1 MKNSLYESAYEKKAK
16 IQTEENRKI
25 YRIND
30 GSGELT
36 ITEYGIFSGI
46 RLYDQTAYDRKY
58 VYPPV
63 CSKGLLEITHCREGR
78 LEYEAE
84 DSVFY
89 LTAGD
94 MSISKSSGEGTA
106 IYCPTQYYHGIS
118 VVIDPV
124 AAPNC
129 LSCLLE
135 DVKVRPAAL
144 MEKFCEKE
152 RYFLMRSNV
161 RLEHVFSEFYSVAED
176 IQKEIC
182 LGYFKVKILE
192 LLLFLSSITPELSQI
207 RQRSCSKA
215 QTVLAKQVCE
225 FINMHMDTRLT
236 ISQLAEE
243 FYVSPSQLKN
253 CFYNVYGESIQSYI
267 RGYKMRSAAN
277 CQQPHKKSRDK

>member
-1 MKNSLYESAYEKKAK
+1 MKSSLYESVYEKKAK

-25 YRIND
+25 YRVND

-36 ITEYGIFSGI
+36 ITEYEIFSGI

-58 VYPPV
+58 VYSPV

-78 LEYEAE
+78 LEYETG

-94 MSISKSSGEGTA
+94 MSINKSTGKGTA

-129 LSCLLE
+129 LSRLLE

-144 MEKFCEKE
+144 MEKSRSMKKKTII
-152 RYFLMRSNV
+152 FLAAATV
-161 RLEHVFSEFYSVAED
+161 VILAVFDSLSTKYDTVSSPT
-176 IQKEIC
+176 K
-182 LGYFKVKILE
+182 KVE
-192 LLLFLSSITPELSQI
+192 TNN
-207 RQRSCSKA
+207 
-215 QTVLAKQVCE
+215 T
-225 FINMHMDTRLT
+225 
-236 ISQLAEE
+236 EE
-243 FYVSPSQLKN
+243 
-253 CFYNVYGESIQSYI
+253 
-267 RGYKMRSAAN
+267 
-277 CQQPHKKSRDK
+277 